1 MRCLCPLQAG
11 ECCGKACAQRSC
23 NEVRGCGV
31 QEDVAARDLDG
42 DLEFTER
49 AERHEASFNF
59 RFEVRFFRIC
69 VGLTKHQCLKLPKTC
84 IV

>member
-1 MRCLCPLQAG
+1 M
-11 ECCGKACAQRSC
+11 
-23 NEVRGCGV
+23 

-59 RFEVRFFRIC
+59 RFEVGLFRVC
-69 VGLTKHQCLKLPKTC
+69 VGLSKHQLFKPPKSC
-84 IV
+84 SL